1 MLLEIVFVIFSFS
14 FAQVCSND
22 QFLQETVTVFT
33 LDDGLPETVFSE
45 IRLNEQK
52 NIVAVS
58 DEGEFIFD
66 VDRWKNVTK
75 SSSRL
80 TEQKN
85 NSHENILSKVKYLN
99 QVYIGKKNG
108 LFILNEIEDELI
120 EIFPRDRNY
129 SWKLSNVNVL
139 HVDFKDRLWFGSDEG
154 VGYYYNGQ
162 WKFGLV
168 LRKGQSEQ
176 MGKNFTIVLV
186 EDGYQMIM

>member
-14 FAQVCSND
+14 FAQVSSNG

-45 IRLNEQK
+45 IRLDEPK

-66 VDRWKNVTK
+66 VDKWKNVTK

-85 NSHENILSKVKYLN
+85 NSHENILSKIKYLN

-139 HVDFKDRLWFGSDEG
+139 HVDFKDRLWFG
-154 VGYYYNGQ
+154 
-162 WKFGLV
+162 
-168 LRKGQSEQ
+168 
-176 MGKNFTIVLV
+176 
-186 EDGYQMIM
+186 